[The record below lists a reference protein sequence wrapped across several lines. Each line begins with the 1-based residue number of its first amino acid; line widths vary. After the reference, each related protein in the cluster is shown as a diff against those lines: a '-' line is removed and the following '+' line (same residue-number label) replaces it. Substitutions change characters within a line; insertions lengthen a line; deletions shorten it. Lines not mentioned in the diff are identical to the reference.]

1 MKKYFLA
8 IFAVIIALGLSA
20 FNKVSKRHHTGKNF
34 DLYYW
39 YKVDYSSNP
48 AGQIPMGSTNF
59 FGTGVTESVTDA
71 TDDDD
76 CTTTGARHCL
86 RGFITEQTFSSNS
99 TNLGDA
105 QTPRGE

>member
-8 IFAVIIALGLSA
+8 IFAVIIAIGLSA
-20 FNKVSKRHHTGKNF
+20 FTNIRKHHTGKNF

-48 AGQIPMGSTNF
+48 AGQIPSGSTNF
-59 FGTGVTESVTDA
+59 FGTGVTESVADA

-76 CTTTGARHCL
+76 CITTGNRHCL
-86 RGFITEQTFSSNS
+86 RGFITEQTFSSVS